1 MQNTFKTTKFNEIKY
16 YQNQP
21 VSVWLPFT
29 NIPPFS
35 TLSPIPILSSN
46 TYTYPNLLIPS
57 SPLLYILSFYTYTC
71 PHITIPLSPS
81 PVLMLSSYLP
91 LLNLYSYT
99 FPSFFNTF
107 PFLQSSS
114 LIHILSF
121 YILLH
126 IYPPSSFSYASYP
139 PTYFSYTYPILL
151 SPSPKS
157 VQSSNIVLL
166 YLSFPKIPYLSI
178 NHILLCLSYP
188 QIPISYIPILSS
200 NPLLLYLLLPYL
212 SVLLLLL
219 CLS

>member
-1 MQNTFKTTKFNEIKY
+1 
-16 YQNQP
+16 
-21 VSVWLPFT
+21 
-29 NIPPFS
+29 
-35 TLSPIPILSSN
+35 
-46 TYTYPNLLIPS
+46 
-57 SPLLYILSFYTYTC
+57 
-71 PHITIPLSPS
+71 
-81 PVLMLSSYLP
+81 MLSSYLP

-178 NHILLCLSYP
+178 NPILLCLSYP

-200 NPLLLYLLLPYL
+200 NPLLLYLSYPPIPFSYTYHILQSPSPIPTSPILIRPPPSPL
-212 SVLLLLL
+212 SILTSNLLLV
-219 CLS
+219 